1 MKHMVLDAFL
11 GVLFWEGLGAFI
23 ILLPGIII
31 CWMLGLHISAAVLS
45 GVWFLAL
52 VSDTWDTYKFL
63 EACERENGRKV
74 LEEAA

>member
-1 MKHMVLDAFL
+1 MKNMVLDAFL
-11 GVLFWEGLGAFI
+11 GVLFWEGLGMFV

-31 CWMLGLHISAAVLS
+31 CWMLGLHIGAAVLS
-45 GVWFLAL
+45 GLWVLAL

-63 EACERENGRKV
+63 EACERENGRKA